1 MNVVHFPEVINQ
13 QTENKRLELFS
24 DESSLYFPTWEL
36 PAGAEGRK
44 GWYKDDNAK
53 YIARSDTQGNPILLG
68 HVGKNYKVLPMK
80 ELCQQIE
87 RTIVEV
93 MTDDQLRGVQRTD
106 QSSYYG
112 SMCIRNYIF
121 PSITTDIES
130 RTSHVAFRT
139 IAVNGY
145 DGSSSFKFYNGAID
159 FFCTNGMVSG
169 IYDMMV
175 KRHTAGLTIPK
186 LDDKLRKSIDIFY
199 TQAEQW
205 KKWVG
210 KEITDDDARE
220 CYEAMPRISER
231 RVEQM
236 MRQFHIECLTHG
248 RTVWAL
254 YSAATYFATHNEGE
268 FSIRETNN
276 DHSAATLL
284 HREQQVRSWLSTDT
298 FERLAA

>member
-1 MNVVHFPEVINQ
+1 
-13 QTENKRLELFS
+13 
-24 DESSLYFPTWEL
+24 
-36 PAGAEGRK
+36 
-44 GWYKDDNAK
+44 
-53 YIARSDTQGNPILLG
+53 
-68 HVGKNYKVLPMK
+68 
-80 ELCQQIE
+80 
-87 RTIVEV
+87 
-93 MTDDQLRGVQRTD
+93 
-106 QSSYYG
+106 
-112 SMCIRNYIF
+112 
-121 PSITTDIES
+121 
-130 RTSHVAFRT
+130 
-139 IAVNGY
+139 
-145 DGSSSFKFYNGAID
+145 
-159 FFCTNGMVSG
+159 
-169 IYDMMV
+169 MMV

>member
-1 MNVVHFPEVINQ
+1 MSNIIELHSPAKPEAFN
-13 QTENKRLELFS
+13 S
-24 DESSLYFPTWEL
+24 DSELYFDVWEC
-36 PAGAEGRK
+36 PAFFK
-44 GWYKDDNAK
+44 GQKEYYEDA
-53 YIARSDTQGNPILLG
+53 G
-68 HVGKNYKVLPMK
+68 HKHIVRMWDGQPESIGLVGKNYKVLRNK
-80 ELCQQIE
+80 ELCENIE
-87 RTIVEV
+87 DTFIDTLTKEELDGVIRRDSISYMGGTSIRDYIFKNITVEV
-93 MTDDQLRGVQRTD
+93 SEK
-106 QSSYYG
+106 SSLG
-112 SMCIRNYIF
+112 
-121 PSITTDIES
+121 
-130 RTSHVAFRT
+130 FRA
-139 IAVNGY
+139 IVVNGY

-169 IYDMMV
+169 IYDLMV
-175 KRHTAGLTIPK
+175 KRHTAGLTVPK

-220 CYEAMPRISER
+220 CYEAMPKISER